1 MPHHWKPLNPGNPD
15 CETVVEALLE
25 RHGDGLK
32 YVGYDEEWNVCWA
45 LIETG
50 HADEEG
56 AGEEVPPQAF
66 PCERRHLRDEY
77 PRRDGVSQD

>member
-15 CETVVEALLE
+15 CRTVVEDLLG
-25 RHGDGLK
+25 RHGDGVK

-50 HADEEG
+50 HEDEEG
-56 AGEEVPPQAF
+56 AGEEVPPQAYQ
-66 PCERRHLRDEY
+66 CERRRLRDEY
-77 PRRDGVSQD
+77 PRKDGVSQD